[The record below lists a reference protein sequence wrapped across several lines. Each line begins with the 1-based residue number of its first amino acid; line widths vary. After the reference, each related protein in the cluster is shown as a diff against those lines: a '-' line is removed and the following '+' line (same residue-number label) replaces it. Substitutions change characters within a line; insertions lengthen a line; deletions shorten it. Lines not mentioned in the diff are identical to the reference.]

1 MQVTTVGLD
10 LAKRIFQVHGVDA
23 AGKVV
28 IRRRLQR
35 SEIAAFFA
43 DLPACLVGIEAC
55 ATAHH
60 WARLIGASGHQVR
73 LIPPSYVKP
82 YVRRSKTDAADAEA
96 ICEAVGRP
104 SMRFVPVKSAHQQ
117 AALLHHRARD
127 LLVRQRTMLI
137 NAIRGHLGEFGI
149 IAPAG
154 RRRVADLVNLLQGA
168 DDAEVPAL
176 AREALQS
183 LFAELSA
190 LEIRI
195 KVVEAVIMRE
205 HRSNAVSR
213 RLTTIP
219 GIGPITASALAGTIA
234 DPFAFKSGRE
244 LAACIGLVPRQHSS
258 GGKQKMGRVSKQGD
272 R

>member
-1 MQVTTVGLD
+1 MQITTVGLD

-82 YVRRSKTDAADAEA
+82 YVRRSKTDAADAAA

-104 SMRFVPVKSAHQQ
+104 SMRFLPVTAAHQQ
-117 AALLHHRARD
+117 PALLPHRARA
-127 LLVRQRTMLI
+127 LLAPQRTRPI
-137 NAIRGHLGEFGI
+137 NASPGH
-149 IAPAG
+149 
-154 RRRVADLVNLLQGA
+154 
-168 DDAEVPAL
+168 
-176 AREALQS
+176 
-183 LFAELSA
+183 
-190 LEIRI
+190 
-195 KVVEAVIMRE
+195 
-205 HRSNAVSR
+205 
-213 RLTTIP
+213 P
-219 GIGPITASALAGTIA
+219 G
-234 DPFAFKSGRE
+234 
-244 LAACIGLVPRQHSS
+244 
-258 GGKQKMGRVSKQGD
+258 
-272 R
+272 